1 MRYSFLAFLVLLVFS
16 VSGQSPLKG
25 FNELMSALQSGK
37 HVKMVVEYKKCQLIS
52 DNEVAEKIP
61 DAIGGMDLDS
71 WEYFAKGAV
80 RNEKA
85 FLSFSASHFIQYPK
99 GEGYVYN
106 YVKVKVFEDN
116 KVKIT
121 ARYVD
126 PKSFENLMDEN
137 FFGEI
142 NDGKN
147 GAGISF
153 YVNP

>member
-1 MRYSFLAFLVLLVFS
+1 MRYSFLAFLVLFVFS

-25 FNELMSALQSGK
+25 FNELMNALQSGK

-52 DNEVAEKIP
+52 DNEVAEKVP

-85 FLSFSASHFIQYPK
+85 FLAFSASHFIQYPK

-147 GAGISF
+147 GAGVSF